1 MRLIKVM
8 TFATILASFIATT
21 TAQATE
27 CGTKD
32 RITISAFTWL
42 SAATLAHLAQK
53 ILVAGYGCN
62 AEVVPGDT
70 VPTATSMLSKG
81 EPDIAPELWLSSVGE
96 IWTKAKEKGI
106 IYKAG
111 DIFSEGGQEG
121 WYVPDYVLAKNPG
134 IKSIT
139 DLVANAK
146 LFAELENPSKGRLY
160 GCPPGWACEI
170 TTANLFKALKM
181 EESFE
186 LFSPGSG
193 ENLKAVIARKVSRQ
207 EPFVGYYWSPTDAV
221 GKYGLVQLGMPP
233 FEEENWKCLT
243 NAKCTTAK
251 VSGWKTGEVAV
262 AVASSLKAK
271 APPVAE
277 FLSKFT
283 IPNSAVN
290 KVLAWADDNK
300 ASPEDVANHFLKTE
314 EAIWSQWVPTDAVAK
329 IKASIK

>member
-1 MRLIKVM
+1 MK
-8 TFATILASFIATT
+8 TFKFLACSAVLAGILAT
-21 TAQATE
+21 TAAQAAE

-32 RITISAFTWL
+32 RITVSAFTWL
-42 SAATLAHLAQK
+42 SAASLAHLAQK

-121 WYVPDYVLAKNPG
+121 WWVPDYVVKEHPE

-139 DLVANAK
+139 DLAANAK
-146 LFAELENPSKGRLY
+146 LFAELENPAKGRLY

-170 TTANLFKALKM
+170 TTNNLFKALKL
-181 EESFE
+181 ESSFE
-186 LFSPGSG
+186 LFGPGSG
-193 ENLKAVIARKVSRQ
+193 ENLKAAVARKVARH
-207 EPFVGYYWSPTDAV
+207 EPFVGYYWAPTDAV
-221 GKYGLVQLGMPP
+221 GKYNLVKLGMPA

-243 NAKCTTAK
+243 DAKCTSPK
-251 VSGWKTGEVAV
+251 VTGWKTGEVAV
-262 AVASSLKAK
+262 AVASTLKAK

-277 FLSKFT
+277 FLSKYT
-283 IPNSAVN
+283 IPNSTVN

-300 ASPEDVANHFLKTE
+300 ATPEDVATHFLKTE
-314 EAIWSQWVPTDAVAK
+314 EAIWTKWVPADAAEK
-329 IKASIK
+329 IKASVK